1 MTIENLTEDQAKKIL
16 DILAKRMGLDYCT
29 IKYNMFFMVYKGAP
43 LVVALDSPYQA
54 VEYKYLDNYRS
65 YVKVLEAIMSRRRED
80 NYTMICIPE
89 TISFHE
95 IKRPHCLEELLI
107 QRDIA

>member
-1 MTIENLTEDQAKKIL
+1 MNISNLTEDQAKMIL

-29 IKYNMFFMVYKGAP
+29 IKFNMFFMVYKSAP
-43 LVVALDSPYQA
+43 FVPALNSQYQA
-54 VEYKYLDNYRS
+54 VECKFLDNYHS
-65 YVKVLEAIMSRRRED
+65 YVKVLETIIPKRRED
-80 NYTMICIPE
+80 NYTMLCIPG

-107 QRDIA
+107 QIDIA